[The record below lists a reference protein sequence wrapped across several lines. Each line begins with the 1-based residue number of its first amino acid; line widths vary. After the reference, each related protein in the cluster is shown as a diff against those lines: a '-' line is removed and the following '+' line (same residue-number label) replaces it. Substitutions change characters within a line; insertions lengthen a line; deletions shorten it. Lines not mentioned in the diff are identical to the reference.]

1 MATTKKSS
9 NIPSEAIKHYDALIA
24 TVANAERKG
33 DTVPYTS
40 HNGHM
45 FSALDSDGRLRI
57 RLPKDL
63 LETFLKKYKT
73 EQPVAYGI
81 VLKEYALVPDALFKK
96 TKELAPHFKAS
107 YEYVAS
113 LKPKAT
119 TKPKKK

>member
-1 MATTKKSS
+1 MASLKL
-9 NIPSEAIKHYDALIA
+9 YDAVIA
-24 TVANAERKG
+24 TVKGVDRKG

-45 FSALDSDGRLRI
+45 FSALDSEGRLRI
-57 RLPKDL
+57 RLPKNS
-63 LETFLKKYKT
+63 LEAFLKKYKT

-107 YEYVAS
+107 FDYVAS

>member
-1 MATTKKSS
+1 MAKQKSAE
-9 NIPSEAIKHYDALIA
+9 IPAASLKQYDAVIA
-24 TVANAERKG
+24 TIFSVERKG

-45 FSALDSDGRLRI
+45 FSALDSDGRLRL
-57 RLPKDL
+57 RLPKGS
-63 LETFLKKYKT
+63 LESFLKKYKT
-73 EQPVAYGI
+73 EQPIAYGV
-81 VLKEYALVPDALFKK
+81 VLKEYALVPEALFKK